1 MFSTQP
7 SSPVAMISA
16 YMTSIAPPDC
26 ATLIERPSP
35 AEPIT
40 NSAVTAR
47 ISATEADRRR
57 PVMT

>member
-1 MFSTQP
+1 
-7 SSPVAMISA
+7 MISA

-40 NSAVTAR
+40 SSAVTAR
-47 ISATEADRRR
+47 ISATAEEIRT
-57 PVMT
+57 PVAM